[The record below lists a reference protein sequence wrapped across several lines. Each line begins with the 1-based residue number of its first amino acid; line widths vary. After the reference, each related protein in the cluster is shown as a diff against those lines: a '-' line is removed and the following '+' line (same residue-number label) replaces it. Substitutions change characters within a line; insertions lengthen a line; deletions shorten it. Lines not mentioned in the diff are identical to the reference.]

1 MNLIYCPIR
10 QNELQIQEFD
20 FGVLDLID
28 GIPGKL
34 KICCFVIGNKKYEVN
49 IGGIRYH
56 VIKNNLRCSCCGI
69 KATRCFLEINKQ
81 ASKERGVESYAIN
94 FYAETKNKNC
104 ESYMTLMTVD
114 HIVAKFN
121 GGSESFE
128 NCQTLCYNCNVI
140 KDTTDFSVRK
150 IRSILFPAYRAYISS
165 VVLNKAKELTKP
177 TRGRIY
183 ANTVKIESIQKALNI
198 VALEKHAK
206 LKQKIVD
213 VQKENEILIK
223 KCDEFETQAQ
233 INGFCPDEFV

>member
-28 GIPGKL
+28 GIPGQL

-49 IGGIRYH
+49 IGGMRYH

-94 FYAETKNKNC
+94 FYAQTRNQNC
-104 ESYMTLMTVD
+104 ESHMILMTVD
-114 HIVAKFN
+114 HIVARFN

-128 NCQTLCYNCNVI
+128 NCQPLCYNCNII
-140 KDTTDFSVRK
+140 KGTTDFSVQK
-150 IRSILFPAYRAYISS
+150 IRSILFPSYGAYTSS
-165 VVLNKAKELTKP
+165 VGLNKPKEVTKS

-183 ANTVKIESIQKALNI
+183 ANTGKNK
-198 VALEKHAK
+198 
-206 LKQKIVD
+206 
-213 VQKENEILIK
+213 
-223 KCDEFETQAQ
+223 
-233 INGFCPDEFV
+233 